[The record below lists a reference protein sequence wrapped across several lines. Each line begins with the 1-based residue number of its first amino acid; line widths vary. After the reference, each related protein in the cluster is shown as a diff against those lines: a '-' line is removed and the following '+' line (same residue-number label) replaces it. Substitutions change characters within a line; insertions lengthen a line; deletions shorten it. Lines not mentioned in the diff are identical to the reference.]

1 MPVDVGWQTPKEP
14 MEMDGSNP
22 LEQHAQPGA
31 AEAALGALTG
41 DAGDTSSLNSR
52 KITLAMMEHKGGP
65 CGSASKEE
73 SPGLSC
79 SCCCWDRACSERRGA
94 LLWGAQPHWA
104 GTEQKELHRWV
115 VTSWTLQE
123 GLGVAVGAK
132 IAEFSSSHYSLENH
146 SCWNTAGPE
155 EVSIQELISILF
167 LKSYE
172 AIIALLCL
180 LPDWEASCCVWKHS
194 ALLFYSI
201 YKKML
206 NKKEAKFERDYSK
219 LSQHLIFPD
228 LSFLFA

>member
-1 MPVDVGWQTPKEP
+1 

-79 SCCCWDRACSERRGA
+79 SERRGA

-104 GTEQKELHRWV
+104 GTEQKGLHR
-115 VTSWTLQE
+115 
-123 GLGVAVGAK
+123 
-132 IAEFSSSHYSLENH
+132 
-146 SCWNTAGPE
+146 
-155 EVSIQELISILF
+155 
-167 LKSYE
+167 
-172 AIIALLCL
+172 
-180 LPDWEASCCVWKHS
+180 
-194 ALLFYSI
+194 
-201 YKKML
+201 
-206 NKKEAKFERDYSK
+206 
-219 LSQHLIFPD
+219 
-228 LSFLFA
+228 